1 MWFFDSPQIVF
12 GEGALSHLETLQGRL
27 AFIVSDATLARL
39 GYVERVRQALAQ
51 AGLGAE
57 VFSEVESDPS
67 LETVQRGA
75 EAMLAARPDWIVAL
89 GGGSVMD
96 AAKAMWVLY
105 ERPDLTAEEINPIDR
120 LGLRQKARL
129 VAIPT
134 TSGTGS
140 EATWAIVLTDS
151 REQRK
156 LGLGNREALPDLAIL
171 DPELVLELPAR
182 LTADTGLDA
191 LTHAV
196 EGYTSTF
203 HNDFCDGLCLQAA
216 RLVFAHLPT
225 AYVDGA
231 DLEARSHLQ
240 NAAAI
245 AGLGFGNSMAALA
258 HGMGHALGG
267 ALHIPHGRA
276 VALCLPYTIEY
287 CAHPDFGPTRY
298 ADLAAFL
305 GLPFE
310 GEAGAAAALARAIRD
325 LEAQVGQPLTIA
337 AGGVSEADFAEA
349 LERLVDHA
357 LNDSQTVMATRVPDS
372 AELRRLFQAAYRGDV
387 VDF

>member
-1 MWFFDSPQIVF
+1 
-12 GEGALSHLETLQGRL
+12 
-27 AFIVSDATLARL
+27 
-39 GYVERVRQALAQ
+39 
-51 AGLGAE
+51 
-57 VFSEVESDPS
+57 
-67 LETVQRGA
+67 
-75 EAMLAARPDWIVAL
+75 MLA
-89 GGGSVMD
+89 
-96 AAKAMWVLY
+96 
-105 ERPDLTAEEINPIDR
+105 
-120 LGLRQKARL
+120 
-129 VAIPT
+129 
-134 TSGTGS
+134 
-140 EATWAIVLTDS
+140 
-151 REQRK
+151 
-156 LGLGNREALPDLAIL
+156 
-171 DPELVLELPAR
+171 LPAR

-216 RLVFAHLPT
+216 RLVFAHLPR
-225 AYVDGA
+225 ACADGA
-231 DLEARSHLQ
+231 DLEARAHLQ

-298 ADLAAFL
+298 ADLAFTL
-305 GLPFE
+305 GLPCAD
-310 GEAGAAAALARAIRD
+310 EAQAAAALAQAIRA
-325 LEAQVGQPLTIA
+325 LEEQVGQPLTIA
-337 AGGVSEADFAEA
+337 ACGVSEADFDGA

-372 AELRRLFQAAYRGDV
+372 AELRRLFHAAYRGES